1 MVYIAPNYFL
11 NYLAFKYFGFER
23 TSWRSFQKRALRT
36 KFDSCVVLLN
46 KYYIRALV
54 YVFWRG
60 RPGRDRMVGGFTTAY
75 AISSFHHWC
84 CEFKSRSGRGVQQS
98 KHMFFFYSQIKQMNY
113 GNIFLNRENDKAY
126 IYSCFLFV
134 CEMFMLIT
142 CRLPFQSAIGE
153 VLLFVIRCNSYDW
166 RLRLI

>member
-1 MVYIAPNYFL
+1 LVYIAPNYLL
-11 NYLAFKYFGFER
+11 NYLAFKYFGFES

-36 KFDSCVVLLN
+36 KFDSCAFLLN

-60 RPGRDRMVGGFTTAY
+60 RPGRDRIVGGFTTAY
-75 AISSFHHWC
+75 AISAFHHWC
-84 CEFKSRSGRGVQQS
+84 CEFKSWSGRGVQQR
-98 KHMFFFYSQIKQMNY
+98 KHMFFLFTNQADELWQYF
-113 GNIFLNRENDKAY
+113 FLNRENDKAY

-142 CRLPFQSAIGE
+142 CRL
-153 VLLFVIRCNSYDW
+153 LLEKSCYLSSGATRTTYDYD
-166 RLRLI
+166 